1 MPYTIGTARTARKNE
16 FGENCFS
23 FFSLA
28 AYFVQIIRYVCSLMR
43 SPAAAPAGSQ
53 IFRTLYN
60 EWNEGKKKIDH
71 HHICRIRQYYIRFFL
86 RGAGGFCVGFNIL
99 IYIKSYTP
107 STFPIH
113 NVHIWE
119 ANILKSY
126 LRRMRNRFLSKHITN
141 MCRTLTHTP
150 KSQLWTIPTCVCDP
164 VSITLYLRILAIDRA
179 TIFSYTKLLFGRL
192 ALINMLCYFG

>member
-1 MPYTIGTARTARKNE
+1 MTRLVVLVVGIYFGWESLPISIVVVPYTIGTARTARKNE

-43 SPAAAPAGSQ
+43 NPAAAPAGSQ
-53 IFRTLYN
+53 IFRTLHS

-107 STFPIH
+107 STFPIYTMYIYEKRIYWK
-113 NVHIWE
+113 V
-119 ANILKSY
+119 
-126 LRRMRNRFLSKHITN
+126 
-141 MCRTLTHTP
+141 
-150 KSQLWTIPTCVCDP
+150 TCGGCGT
-164 VSITLYLRILAIDRA
+164 VS
-179 TIFSYTKLLFGRL
+179 
-192 ALINMLCYFG
+192 